1 MKKIAFTLFSLACCG
16 VAAAA
21 PDTKAVNFG
30 SASVDEG
37 WTTHS
42 QTGGASISVTSPYQ
56 LTVSASG
63 GNFNTSNYGTGSST
77 TLHADILAE
86 FLKTTGINM
95 AANVYQTGLTNGAA
109 GSQTTSF
116 SGLVANESYTM
127 YVVYGCQSRP
137 NDQYFTLDTNYI
149 AKAEQYVTS
158 SAAGEYS
165 TLDLAASAKTHTLR
179 SSADY
184 VVLKLTGRADAL
196 GRLTIGRMGE
206 RGTINALTL
215 TRTSSIIPEPSAA
228 AFGLFGFAGLAL
240 RRRRAA

>member
-1 MKKIAFTLFSLACCG
+1 MKKIALTLISLVCCS
-16 VAAAA
+16 AAMAV

-37 WTTHS
+37 WTTHT
-42 QTGGASISVTSPYQ
+42 QTGGASISVSSPYQ
-56 LTVSASG
+56 LTVSANG
-63 GNFNTSNYGTGSST
+63 GNFNTGNYGTGSTT

-86 FLKTTGINM
+86 FLRTTGINM
-95 AANVYQTGLTNGAA
+95 TAAVYQTGLTNGAA
-109 GSQTTSF
+109 GTQTTSF

-127 YVVYGCQSRP
+127 YVVYGCQGRA

-149 AKAEQYVTS
+149 TDAAQYVTS
-158 SAAGEYS
+158 YSAGEYS
-165 TLDLAASAKTHTLR
+165 TLDLAGSAKTHTLR
-179 SSADY
+179 ASSDY

-196 GRLTIGRMGE
+196 GNLTIGRMGE

-215 TRTSSIIPEPSAA
+215 TLTSSIIPEPSTA
-228 AFGLFGFAGLAL
+228 AFGLLSLAGLAL